1 MHVEIY
7 VLRRGKDKLAGRI
20 SLEEGRLVP
29 KGPETDMP
37 ENLLDEPVHDM
48 KTKEAVYSDK
58 DPEAFLRNLQYT
70 YRSPYLRAGAVEE

>member
-29 KGPETDMP
+29 EGPETDML
-37 ENLLDEPVHDM
+37 ENLLDEPVQDM
-48 KTKEAVYSDK
+48 KSKEAVYSDK
-58 DPEAFLRNLQYT
+58 DPEGFLRNLQYT
-70 YRSPYLRAGAVEE
+70 YRSPYLRAGDVEE